1 VPYSGL
7 GQFSTRTLTT
17 SLMLLPLAV
26 ATNFLGIWLVRVVPS
41 DLFFRLAYV
50 LMFVISLALIAHAGY
65 DLARA

>member
-1 VPYSGL
+1 
-7 GQFSTRTLTT
+7 
-17 SLMLLPLAV
+17 
-26 ATNFLGIWLVRVVPS
+26 VVPS